1 MRDESTLF
9 YEQEALLTTG
19 GVFIRWQH
27 ADRWDLRLRGM

>member
-19 GVFIRWQH
+19 RVFIRW
-27 ADRWDLRLRGM
+27 